1 MIKTITSDR
10 CCFVERE
17 ISIVMV
23 ISIAMVISICATWE
37 GALLLTT
44 DSSGSCL

>member
-1 MIKTITSDR
+1 MIGVVLWR
-10 CCFVERE
+10 ERERE